1 MSRFTLGK
9 YRDNVMRMFWK
20 CGPDMA
26 SRKRNFLCDR
36 YFFRSFPTDWPP
48 CHGHS
53 HHEWKFSTAKSNPEE
68 VRTKKRKRAPP
79 CKREHVTIRSH
90 RGPRRD
96 SIRWFPSP
104 NSAAGALAD
113 PTLQSFPGND
123 CHYRAREGERERVDE
138 PSRGI
143 GLHCDCVSVWSHWPT
158 NCDYGRVCSSTDAG
172 DLHRRGWWWLSNS
185 PFLDDLHLIGIDRN
199 RGLRLLSRKYF
210 SGRDSSRWR
219 LCLSIF
225 AAREEKIEPVL
236 RFLRSTGGKF
246 WLKSRELILAKC
258 YQCGCSL

>member
-1 MSRFTLGK
+1 MDQDNRTQIKRLHYALLLRRMDGRIAKEKRKCKCRDSLSRSIAITCDADVPEMWSQESKKLS
-9 YRDNVMRMFWK
+9 FW
-20 CGPDMA
+20 PLFLPLVLDWLTA
-26 SRKRNFLCDR
+26 VSRSLTPRR
-36 YFFRSFPTDWPP
+36 
-48 CHGHS
+48 
-53 HHEWKFSTAKSNPEE
+53 KFSTAKSNPEE
-68 VRTKKRKRAPP
+68 MRAKKRKRAPP

-158 NCDYGRVCSSTDAG
+158 NCDYGRVCSSTDAD
-172 DLHRRGWWWLSNS
+172 DLHRRGWWRLSNS
-185 PFLDDLHLIGIDRN
+185 PFLDDLHLIGTDRN
-199 RGLRLLSRKYF
+199 RELRLLSRKYF
-210 SGRDSSRWR
+210 LGRDSGRWR

-225 AAREEKIEPVL
+225 VACEK
-236 RFLRSTGGKF
+236 RR
-246 WLKSRELILAKC
+246 
-258 YQCGCSL
+258 

>member
-1 MSRFTLGK
+1 MSRFTLEK
-9 YRDNVMRMFWK
+9 YRDNVMWMFRKW
-20 CGPDMA
+20 
-26 SRKRNFLCDR
+26 SRYAPPPLLSPRKYNFLTAI
-36 YFFRSFPTDWPP
+36 FSVRSRLTAMSLTPR
-48 CHGHS
+48 G
-53 HHEWKFSTAKSNPEE
+53 KFSTAKSNPEE
-68 VRTKKRKRAPP
+68 VRAKKRKRAPS
-79 CKREHVTIRSH
+79 CKLEHVTIRSH

-172 DLHRRGWWWLSNS
+172 DLHRRGWWWLSNF
-185 PFLDDLHLIGIDRN
+185 PFFGQ
-199 RGLRLLSRKYF
+199 
-210 SGRDSSRWR
+210 SSFERYR
-219 LCLSIF
+219 
-225 AAREEKIEPVL
+225 P
-236 RFLRSTGGKF
+236 
-246 WLKSRELILAKC
+246 
-258 YQCGCSL
+258 